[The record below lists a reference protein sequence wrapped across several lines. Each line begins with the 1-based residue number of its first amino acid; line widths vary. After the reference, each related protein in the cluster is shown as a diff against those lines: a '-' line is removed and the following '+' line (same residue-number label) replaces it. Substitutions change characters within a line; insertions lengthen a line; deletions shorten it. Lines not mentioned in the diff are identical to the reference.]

1 MPEVQSNTTINDIPE
16 YLRPYRNALL
26 DTAAAQIW
34 TKDFLANSGHF
45 PNQRPYIPP
54 AQALPPVAAPPLAT
68 TDPVPRPG
76 RRGGTRDDALAAV
89 RGLLGDSADSLDQQI
104 ADYRYSNQRA
114 YAPSARGYSH
124 GGRLANSSD
133 DLDAQIATILNG
145 YANLGA
151 GGTPLGGGYPGMVVS
166 PPANL
171 PRNPIPTRTQPP
183 PRPLPPNVT
192 PPVTAG
198 PGGIINTQPGPP
210 VSIGNPNPLPP
221 VPVVANPYAGMP
233 PVGVALP
240 PVGVAPPPVG
250 VALPLNKSVPPPPPA
265 PLPPAS
271 GYSDPMT
278 PMFTPQ
284 RPGNFAGAAQA
295 SGMGYNP
302 AQYADDSVAQQLAR
316 SMGASVNYTNTGGP
330 NGPPSQ
336 AGLDFG
342 GTAQLNAGLV
352 NDIYTKFATEGDAG
366 MRDLRLQGLRDEIR
380 SMGGTPG
387 FSKGGAIR
395 AADGLPPAPQ
405 SPFTGLQPYQPYTG
419 GSRSLID
426 PNSSF
431 ARNPAIGQPGYSQN
445 YAPGAPIGQTSAQTN
460 AALSGYSALPSNF
473 FNGEVYAGRGAD
485 GRSTTPLGIANDLFD
500 TSGNLALGASQNAE
514 VMSGRNDLRSSFDDV
529 LAGIRKNPRR
539 FQAGDI
545 SLGQLT
551 APELSAPSGVS
562 PSLLTSY
569 QMAGPDR
576 IDPSGA
582 NINPSYIGGQSLQY
596 HQAGQPGDV
605 SGSGYNPAMF
615 GNAPMVDTNQV
626 TGGLEK
632 AQMNNPNNVNARD
645 IMSEFDADRMKNVNS
660 VRAGQISTG
669 RFIDQGIP
677 ESYMSPYDRNVTKV
691 QEAEAQRAFDEQ
703 KANRNAAAIKAG
715 AFGGDRQAVSD
726 SLAERDLSFLKN
738 NIMATGL
745 QKSYDQAQGQF
756 ERDRSAQMNVGQ
768 FNTANTLN
776 ADLANQAAGLQVGSR
791 NLDATLAMNQLRG
804 NIGLQGALAN
814 QSTALQTSGKNLD
827 ATLAMNQLRGNIGIQ
842 GLLANQQAGLNT
854 GTLNQQAQNRAAE
867 FGASNTM
874 QAALANQQSAQANS
888 LANLQARLGIQG
900 MESGYAQQ
908 ANLANQG
915 AYMTAAQQNQGMGM
929 QAALANQQARQAANQ
944 QNLNAS
950 LGVQELGAN
959 QSLNAQQLNQA
970 AGLQA
975 GIANQQSALA
985 TQQLG
990 MNAGLTAAQAN
1001 QQTRFSQNQAL
1012 LNASQSADQLQQQAA
1027 QGNFSN
1033 RLGAMGQQTQSALA
1047 ANQIGQSRAD
1057 AARLAQSMELQRL
1070 QALQGAGGVTDARTQ
1085 QILDLQY
1092 QDFINEQNLP
1102 YQQLNWYQGLLSGVP
1117 MGMSQEQ
1124 VLFNRQNTG
1133 SQLGGIATAGLG
1145 ALSNYYNRAT

>member
-124 GGRLANSSD
+124 GGRLSNSSD
-133 DLDAQIATILNG
+133 DLDAHIATILNG
-145 YANLGA
+145 YVNLGA

-183 PRPLPPNVT
+183 PRPAPPNVT

-198 PGGIINTQPGPP
+198 PGGIITTPAGPP

-233 PVGVALP
+233 PVGVA
-240 PVGVAPPPVG
+240 PPPVG
-250 VALPLNKSVPPPPPA
+250 VALPLNKSVPPPPP
-265 PLPPAS
+265 PPAS

-278 PMFTPQ
+278 PMFTSQ

-295 SGMGYNP
+295 ASMGYNP
-302 AQYADDSVAQQLAR
+302 AQYADDSIAQQLAR

-336 AGLDFG
+336 AELDFG
-342 GTAQLNAGLV
+342 GQAQVNAGLV
-352 NDIYTKFATEGDAG
+352 NDINTKFAAENDTG
-366 MRDLRLQGLRDEIR
+366 MRDLRLQALRDEIR
-380 SMGGTPG
+380 RYGGTPG

-395 AADGLPPAPQ
+395 ANDGLPPAPQ
-405 SPFTGLQPYQPYTG
+405 SPFTGLQKYQPYTL
-419 GSRSLID
+419 GSRSLMD

-431 ARNPAIGQPGYSQN
+431 TANPASGTTGYNPN
-445 YAPGAPIGQTSAQTN
+445 YAVGAPIGQTSAQTN

-514 VMSGRNDLRSSFDDV
+514 VMSGRNDLRSSFGDV
-529 LAGIRKNPRR
+529 LAGIGKDPRR

-551 APELSAPSGVS
+551 APELSAPSGIS
-562 PSLLTSY
+562 PSRLTSY

-582 NINPSYIGGQSLQY
+582 NINPNYIGGQSLQY

-605 SGSGYNPAMF
+605 SGSGYNPYQIS
-615 GNAPMVDTNQV
+615 GV
-626 TGGLEK
+626 
-632 AQMNNPNNVNARD
+632 NPV
-645 IMSEFDADRMKNVNS
+645 K
-660 VRAGQISTG
+660 AGQISTG
-669 RFIDQGIP
+669 RFIDQGNP

-691 QEAEAQRAFDEQ
+691 QQAEAQRAFDEQ
-703 KANRNAAAIKAG
+703 KASRNAAAIKAG

-776 ADLANQAAGLQVGSR
+776 AD
-791 NLDATLAMNQLRG
+791 
-804 NIGLQGALAN
+804 
-814 QSTALQTSGKNLD
+814 
-827 ATLAMNQLRGNIGIQ
+827 
-842 GLLANQQAGLNT
+842 LANQQAGLNT

-1145 ALSNYYNRAT
+1145 ALSNYYNRPT

>member
-1 MPEVQSNTTINDIPE
+1 MPETQSQAVINDIPE

-76 RRGGTRDDALAAV
+76 RRGGTNIDSLAAV

-104 ADYRYSNQRA
+104 ADYLYSDQRS

-133 DLDAQIATILNG
+133 DLDAQIAAILNG
-145 YANLGA
+145 YVNLGA
-151 GGTPLGGGYPGMVVS
+151 GGTPLGGDY
-166 PPANL
+166 A
-171 PRNPIPTRTQPP
+171 P
-183 PRPLPPNVT
+183 PRPVAPNVT

-198 PGGIINTQPGPP
+198 PGGIINTPAGPP

-250 VALPLNKSVPPPPPA
+250 VALPLNKSVPPPAPP
-265 PLPPAS
+265 PPAS

-278 PMFTPQ
+278 PMFTSQ
-284 RPGNFAGAAQA
+284 RPANFAGAAQA
-295 SGMGYNP
+295 ASMGYNP

-336 AGLDFG
+336 AELDFG
-342 GTAQLNAGLV
+342 GQAQVNAGLV
-352 NDIYTKFATEGDAG
+352 NDIYTKFATEGNAG

-395 AADGLPPAPQ
+395 AADGLPHPAPNAVDGIPRT
-405 SPFTGLQPYQPYTG
+405 PFTGLQSYQPYKL
-419 GSRSLID
+419 GSRSLMD

-431 ARNPAIGQPGYSQN
+431 TANPAIGAPGYKPG
-445 YAPGAPIGQTSAQTN
+445 YAVGAPIGQTSQQTQS
-460 AALSGYSALPSNF
+460 ALAGYSALPTNF

-485 GRSTTPLGIANDLFD
+485 GRATTPLGIANDLFD
-500 TSGNLALGASQNAE
+500 TSGKLALGASQNSE
-514 VMSGRNDLRSSFDDV
+514 VMSGRNDLRSSFGDV
-529 LAGIRKNPRR
+529 LAGIGTNPQR

-545 SLGQLT
+545 SLGRLT

-562 PSLLTSY
+562 PSRLTSY

-576 IDPSGA
+576 IDPSGG
-582 NINPSYIGGQSLQY
+582 NINPNYIGGQALQY
-596 HQAGQPGDV
+596 HQAGQTGDV

-615 GNAPMVDTNQV
+615 QNTPMVDSNQITNSFDPAWMKNA
-626 TGGLEK
+626 ES
-632 AQMNNPNNVNARD
+632 VNAQNL
-645 IMSEFDADRMKNVNS
+645 MKGFDAYQMGGVNP
-660 VRAGQISTG
+660 VQAGQISTG
-669 RFIDQGIP
+669 RFIDQGNP

-691 QEAEAQRAFDEQ
+691 QQAEAQRAFDEQ
-703 KANRNAAAIKAG
+703 KASRNAAAIKAG

-726 SLAERDLSFLKN
+726 SLAERDLSYLKN
-738 NIMATGL
+738 NIAATGL

-768 FNTANTLN
+768 FNTANRLN
-776 ADLANQAAGLQVGSR
+776 ADLSNQAAGLQVGAR

-804 NIGLQGALAN
+804 NMGLQGALAN
-814 QSTALQTSGKNLD
+814 QSADLQTGGKNLD
-827 ATLAMNQLRGNIGIQ
+827 ATLSMNQLRGGIGMQ
-842 GLLANQQAGLNT
+842 GLLANQQAGVTT
-854 GTLNQQAQNRAAE
+854 GASNQNAANRASE
-867 FGASNTM
+867 FGAGNTM

-915 AYMTAAQQNQGMGM
+915 AYMTAAQQNQGIGM

-990 MNAGLTAAQAN
+990 VNSGLTAAQAN

-1117 MGMSQEQ
+1117 MGYNQEQ
-1124 VLFNRQNTG
+1124 VFFNRQNTG